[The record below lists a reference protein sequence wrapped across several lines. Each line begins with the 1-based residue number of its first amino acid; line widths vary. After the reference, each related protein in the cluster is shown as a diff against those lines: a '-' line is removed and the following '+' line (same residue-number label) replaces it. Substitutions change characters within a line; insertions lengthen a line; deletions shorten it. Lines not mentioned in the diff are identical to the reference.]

1 MLKKLLSLI
10 LTFSLILGM
19 FTLPSEASQ
28 PQPTV
33 KLNGIALELEDE
45 VYTNEKGKIMV
56 PLRNIFEELNY
67 EVKWNGKEEKIKIFH
82 DSGEIELGIGD
93 SDTILK
99 KARTFMPLEFLS
111 NRTNL
116 ILGLDNN
123 EQIIKIN
130 NPKKNVE
137 GYFEMTKDEN
147 IKTELNDYMKSLEEN
162 KNFYGSVLVAK
173 DGKVLLNNGYG
184 FADLNQKT
192 KNKSGTKF
200 AIGSVTKQFTA
211 MGIMQLVEQDLIK
224 VDDKISKYIPS
235 APYGDKI
242 TIHNLLTHT
251 SGLVNYTNLNE
262 FLTGNIKNKKPIE
275 LIEIIKDLPLEF
287 QPGERF
293 EYNNT
298 GYLLLG
304 MIIEN
309 VSEKPFEDYLKE
321 NIFNPLNMKDTGIS
335 YGKNNETPDSTPYVG
350 HLEVQPIDDKL
361 LLSQAYGAGNMYST
375 VEDLYRWDR
384 ALNTEKLVKK
394 ETLDKI
400 FKGHTPITEEV
411 SYGYGW
417 MIEDTENRR
426 EIYHGGNTFGYSSNI
441 ARYIDEDLTVII
453 LTNKG
458 ISDVERLTN
467 ALTNIALGKEYEM
480 PEEVG
485 EMEDFDFSIYDEYVG
500 DYELVPGV
508 IVTITR
514 EDKSIYA
521 QLTGQGKA
529 EIFPKSESEFFY
541 KIVDAEITF
550 IKEDEK
556 VAKLILHQLGQE
568 LPGIKIK

>member
-1 MLKKLLSLI
+1 MLKKLLSII
-10 LTFSLILGM
+10 LAFSVILGM
-19 FTLPSEASQ
+19 STLSSEASQ

-33 KLNGIALELEDE
+33 ELNGTALELEDE
-45 VYTNEKGKIMV
+45 IYTNEEGKIMV
-56 PLRNIFEELNY
+56 PLRNIFEELDY
-67 EVKWNGKEEKIKIFH
+67 EVKWNGKEEKIKISN
-82 DSGEIELGIGD
+82 DSEDIELGIGD

-116 ILGLDNN
+116 VLGLDNN

-130 NPKKNVE
+130 TPKQNVE
-137 GYFEMTKDEN
+137 GYFEMTRDAN

-162 KNFYGSVLVAK
+162 QNFYGSVLIAK

-211 MGIMQLVEQDLIK
+211 IGIMQLVEKGLIK
-224 VDDKISKYIPS
+224 VEDKISKYIPS
-235 APYGDKI
+235 APHGDKI

-262 FLTGNIKNKKPIE
+262 FLTGNIKNKTPIE

-309 VSEKPFEDYLKE
+309 VSEKPFGDYLKE
-321 NIFNPLNMKDTGIS
+321 NIFNALNMADTGIS
-335 YGKNNETPDSTPYVG
+335 YGENNETHDSTPYVG
-350 HLEVQPIDDKL
+350 HLEVQPVDEKI
-361 LLSQAYGAGNMYST
+361 LLSQAYGAGNIYST
-375 VEDLYRWDR
+375 VGDLYRWDR

-394 ETLDKI
+394 ETLDEI
-400 FKGHTPITEEV
+400 FKEHTPITEEA

-417 MIEDTENRR
+417 MIEDAENGRVV
-426 EIYHGGNTFGYSSNI
+426 YHGGNTLGHSSNI
-441 ARYIDEDLTVII
+441 ARYIDQDLTII
-453 LTNKG
+453 VLTNKG
-458 ISDVERLTN
+458 IYDVEKLTN
-467 ALTNIALGKEYEM
+467 ILTSIALGKEYER
-480 PEEVG
+480 PEKVG
-485 EMEDFDFSIYDEYVG
+485 EIEDFDFSIYDEYVG
-500 DYELVPGV
+500 DYELVPGL
-508 IVTITR
+508 IITITR
-514 EDKSIYA
+514 EDESLYA
-521 QLTGQGKA
+521 QLTGQEKA
-529 EIFPKSESEFFY
+529 EIFPKSENKFFY

-556 VAKLILHQLGQE
+556 VTQLILHQLGQE